1 MEELRLQ
8 TFLWRRFF
16 DSMGYKKMVVSNR
29 DAKFTFKIWKY
40 LFGGTGIQINFNT
53 TYHPKTDGLIKR
65 INHILEDMLRMYVM
79 DKLVK

>member
-1 MEELRLQ
+1 
-8 TFLWRRFF
+8 
-16 DSMGYKKMVVSNR
+16 MGYKKMVVSNR